1 MGLPQ
6 RKAEEAQ
13 DSLAI
18 FQQSVIFAKISDEL
32 KQQIAEHLEIK
43 YFRQDEDIVLEDTP
57 SEGLYIIQQGRV
69 QVLKRNEELHL
80 SIGIAKLST
89 GESFGEMALLT
100 GERRNA
106 TVRALEDCSCYFL
119 SNETFA
125 KLLKSFPTISIGV
138 AIALAHRLSEQN
150 KTRRIDLHK
159 LSEFRFRPE
168 IYALIPEEILRR
180 HKAIPLHLQGNTLTI
195 ALVNPEDS
203 LATDELSRGLRRT
216 DLQPVAI
223 SEKDYLQFMKTHFGK

>member
-6 RKAEEAQ
+6 RKPEEAQ
-13 DSLAI
+13 NALEI
-18 FQQSVIFAKISDEL
+18 FQQSVIFSKISTEL
-32 KQQIAEHLEIK
+32 KEQIAEHLEIK

-80 SIGIAKLST
+80 SIGIAKLSR

-100 GERRNA
+100 GERRSA
-106 TVRALEDCSCYFL
+106 TVKALEDGSCYFL
-119 SNETFA
+119 SNETFLR
-125 KLLKSFPTISIGV
+125 LLKGSPAISLGV
-138 AIALAHRLSEQN
+138 AVALAHRLSEQN

-168 IYALIPEEILRR
+168 IYALIPEEILHR

-223 SEKDYLQFMKTHFGK
+223 SEKDYLQFMKRHFEN